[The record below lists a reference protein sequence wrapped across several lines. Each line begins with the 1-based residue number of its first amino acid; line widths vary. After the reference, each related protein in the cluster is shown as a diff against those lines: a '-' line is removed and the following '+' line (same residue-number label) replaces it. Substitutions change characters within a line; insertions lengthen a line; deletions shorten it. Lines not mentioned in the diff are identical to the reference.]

1 MFPNQEMSV
10 LLFVSLTLPD
20 FALGEV
26 TSGGCVYLDSGFCSM
41 VPRLFGC
48 HEASKPEGPSTGTE
62 RYLQ

>member
-26 TSGGCVYLDSGFCSM
+26 TSGVMCLLGF
-41 VPRLFGC
+41 RLAYG
-48 HEASKPEGPSTGTE
+48 S
-62 RYLQ
+62 